1 MNSERRQI
9 ICRPWHQEEID
20 LQISEIRNYLAKS
33 SMVVSLLGPRFE
45 SKAVRDI
52 DARTITFTFSK
63 PDHVPPLIRPT
74 AEKVEPLG
82 AVQQALD
89 CCEWLRL
96 EDAQTDLAHA
106 FEFAKHQLLTTDFV
120 GQSIAAGGPSSFVDE
135 DGQPLVDRAYFLEEL
150 IRLFTLLV
158 GFRAETLGIPASD
171 SIRNHFAGLTHTA
184 GEMISRISNTASK
197 ETPHAFEA

>member
-1 MNSERRQI
+1 MNPERRQI
-9 ICRPWHQEEID
+9 TCRPWHQDEID
-20 LQISEIRNYLAKS
+20 LQVSEIRNYLAKS

-45 SKAVRDI
+45 SKAVRDVA
-52 DARTITFTFSK
+52 ARTITFVFSK

-82 AVQQALD
+82 AVRQALD

-135 DGQPLVDRAYFLEEL
+135 DGQPLVDRAYFLEEVV
-150 IRLFTLLV
+150 RMFTLLV

-171 SIRNHFAGLTHTA
+171 SIRNHFAGLTNTA
-184 GEMISRISNTASK
+184 GEMVSRISETACSCATTM
-197 ETPHAFEA
+197 EG

>member
-1 MNSERRQI
+1 MIPEKRQI
-9 ICRPWHQEEID
+9 YCRPWHQNEID

-52 DARTITFTFSK
+52 DARTITFVFSK
-63 PDHVPPLIRPT
+63 PDHVPPLVKPT
-74 AEKVEPLG
+74 PQKAGPLG
-82 AVQQALD
+82 DVRQALD

-120 GQSIAAGGPSSFVDE
+120 GESIAAGGPSNFLDE
-135 DGQPLVDRAYFLEEL
+135 DGEPLVDRAYFLEEVV
-150 IRLFTLLV
+150 RLFTLLV

-171 SIRNHFAGLTHTA
+171 SIRNHFAGLTGTA
-184 GEMISRISNTASK
+184 GEMINRISSLANK
-197 ETPHAFEA
+197 EAFHVHEA

>member
-9 ICRPWHQEEID
+9 PCRPWHQEEID

-52 DARTITFTFSK
+52 NARTITFTFSK
-63 PDHVPPLIRPT
+63 PDHVPPLIRPA
-74 AEKVEPLG
+74 AEKVQPLG
-82 AVQQALD
+82 AVRQALD
-89 CCEWLRL
+89 CCEWLRI

-120 GQSIAAGGPSSFVDE
+120 GQSIAAGGPPSFLDE
-135 DGQPLVDRAYFLEEL
+135 DGQPLVDRAYFLEEVV
-150 IRLFTLLV
+150 RLFTLLL
-158 GFRAETLGIPASD
+158 GFRAETVGIPASE
-171 SIRNHFAGLTHTA
+171 SVRNQFAGLTDTA
-184 GEMISRISNTASK
+184 GEMINRISNIAKK
-197 ETPHAFEA
+197 ETSHASEA